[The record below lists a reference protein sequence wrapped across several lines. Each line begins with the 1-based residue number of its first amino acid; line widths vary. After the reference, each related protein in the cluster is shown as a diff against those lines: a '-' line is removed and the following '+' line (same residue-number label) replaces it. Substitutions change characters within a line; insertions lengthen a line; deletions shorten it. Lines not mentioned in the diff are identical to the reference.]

1 MKHYELIEQYKEL
14 HSSDE
19 QYGTSAFMYIQEICL
34 FIRQLK
40 PKSVLDYGCGKGHLV
55 DVLKLIFRDNITFY
69 KYDPSIEEFS
79 SLPVQKADL
88 IINTDVL
95 EHIPYD
101 KIDSVLQEMSE
112 ISQNV
117 VFGLAHYPAAT
128 ILPNG
133 QNAHCIVE
141 MPKWYKEK
149 LKKYFPKVRILKWKQ
164 RDCTMAVTFELNKKT
179 RERYAEIVGC
189 KMGLYEYL
197 KDVALPKFKSFLYR
211 KNEQK
216 SKKYKTLFEQNYY
229 DLM

>member
-1 MKHYELIEQYKEL
+1 MEHYELIEQYKKL
-14 HSSDE
+14 HASDE
-19 QYGTSAFMYIQEICL
+19 QYGTSSFMYIQEICL
-34 FIRQLK
+34 FIRQLR
-40 PKSVLDYGCGKGHLV
+40 PKSILDYGCGKGYLI
-55 DVLKLIFRDNITFY
+55 DALKYIFRDNIAFY
-69 KYDPSIEEFS
+69 KYDPSIKEFS
-79 SLPVQKADL
+79 SLPVEKVDL

-149 LKKYFPKVRILKWKQ
+149 LKIYFPNIKILKWRQ
-164 RDCTMAVTFELNKKT
+164 RDCTMAVSFKLSRRTKA
-179 RERYAEIVGC
+179 RYLEIVGC
-189 KMGLYEYL
+189 KAGVLEYL

-216 SKKYKTLFEQNYY
+216 SKKYKALFEQNYY